1 MKLPLVLGVCTELK
15 FSLASFAT
23 TGVTAATTHAF
34 VLGSSWNS

>member
-15 FSLASFAT
+15 FSLAYFAT